1 MNRYFNNLIFTHFD
15 IKIFGYVCFLSGVF
29 LLASA
34 VGISVILLLISLII
48 SLLNPSGILK
58 DKFNIP
64 LFISTIL
71 MMISTFSHFLKNENY
86 QDLGLDPKLSL
97 LGLINWIP
105 LFLCFWGFQKY
116 LDSPKKRVITSK
128 LLICGSIPVIFSGI
142 LQLLN
147 INGPFQLFNGLIVW
161 FQKPIVDLGS
171 LSGLFN
177 NPNYAGLWMVMVWP
191 FCLSELK
198 RTKKLSLKNLI
209 LLLISI
215 AFVIFISL
223 TDSRNAILGL
233 IISSPIILGSASL
246 IWYLPSVFFGFL
258 LLAFAV
264 IPIFPNELQLFVK
277 SIIPSRIYTLFTE
290 IGFNNFTSYPRINKW
305 LSALVFITENPIFGW
320 GAASFPVLYYLK
332 SEEWFGHAHN
342 LPIELAISYGIL
354 PSIIIF
360 SFYLTILYLVFKKI
374 SNHSNNRRL
383 NREFFLNQ
391 KAWFAASLIFFLSHL
406 VDIQYFDVRI
416 SVLCWILLAG
426 SRCYLRE
433 EIKN

>member
-1 MNRYFNNLIFTHFD
+1 
-15 IKIFGYVCFLSGVF
+15 
-29 LLASA
+29 
-34 VGISVILLLISLII
+34 
-48 SLLNPSGILK
+48 
-58 DKFNIP
+58 
-64 LFISTIL
+64 
-71 MMISTFSHFLKNENY
+71 
-86 QDLGLDPKLSL
+86 
-97 LGLINWIP
+97 
-105 LFLCFWGFQKY
+105 
-116 LDSPKKRVITSK
+116 
-128 LLICGSIPVIFSGI
+128 
-142 LQLLN
+142 
-147 INGPFQLFNGLIVW
+147 
-161 FQKPIVDLGS
+161 
-171 LSGLFN
+171 
-177 NPNYAGLWMVMVWP
+177 MVMVWP